1 MSKCFVLA
9 GKIGDILSCCP
20 FLLEESKKQ
29 KNPTAVVTSRKYS
42 DVLSGLDYVSL
53 DILDYDWD
61 DLESYIKH
69 AKRNYEKAIISQSY
83 GRNVSIQHRHP
94 SFQYE
99 QWGRSGYLHLWDKLP
114 LIIPRPPNAKELV
127 ERYMGKRPAILFA
140 DKGESSPFLHGD
152 YLAGLLQ
159 DSFGKTHDIV
169 RLSTIRLDKFTDFV
183 ALYDAASIL
192 VVTETAHLHLSKASK
207 TPTFA
212 LVTDTPERWHGSA
225 WSKQFKLHIRYSQF
239 QRRSMELIE
248 GIKSVL

>member
-1 MSKCFVLA
+1 MDAYCILGKAGDLLSVLPLLSHKAAQQKSPVNLVISKEYA
-9 GKIGDILSCCP
+9 D
-20 FLLEESKKQ
+20 
-29 KNPTAVVTSRKYS
+29 VV
-42 DVLSGLDYVSL
+42 SGLDYVKA
-53 DILDYDWD
+53 DIIDVHWQNLEQSIKYSKRKYDKCH
-61 DLESYIKH
+61 I
-69 AKRNYEKAIISQSY
+69 AQTY
-83 GRNVSIQHRHP
+83 GKTVAIQHRHP
-94 SFQYE
+94 SFQHD
-99 QWGRSGYLHLWDKLP
+99 QWNRCQALHLFDKLP
-114 LIIPRPPNAKELV
+114 LIIPRPSNAKELV

-159 DSFGKTHDIV
+159 ESFGKTHDII

-248 GIKSVL
+248 GIRSCL